1 MSHPLASDGIHISLD
16 FVVSLLKTEIIAG
29 FKIIFVNFQY
39 LDLLIHFKT
48 VTIGL
53 LVLKIGFLG
62 KIPHLFT
69 LPLPYSPSQPQPR
82 CNKIKRIIVV
92 I

>member
-39 LDLLIHFKT
+39 LDLLIHF
-48 VTIGL
+48 
-53 LVLKIGFLG
+53 
-62 KIPHLFT
+62 
-69 LPLPYSPSQPQPR
+69 
-82 CNKIKRIIVV
+82 
-92 I
+92 